1 MSFKPL
7 LSPNED
13 PLSYPEF
20 FEKLQYPYLCSPK
33 YDGIRAI
40 VKYRSVYSRKGKPLP
55 SYQVQEE
62 FGIKELEHCDGELI
76 EGCPTDF
83 GVYNRTQS
91 HIMSEDK
98 PGDIS
103 YHVFDYTEPSC
114 LALPFYR
121 RLEKLSDLNVP
132 NVKAVFHHEVNSYE
146 ELIEYENKQ
155 LELGYEGIMLRN
167 PIAAYKNGR
176 ATFRQNI
183 IYKLKRFQDDEAIIL
198 DFYEQMDNHNTLEKD
213 ELGYA
218 KRSDKKEFKVPA
230 GKVGGF
236 IVSYKGQELDVAP
249 GAFSHQERK
258 HIWDNKDLF
267 VGQMLKFRFMIHGM
281 KDRPRFPRALG
292 IRSSIDM

>member
-1 MSFKPL
+1 MNFKPL

-40 VKYRSVYSRKGKPLP
+40 VKNRSVFSRSGKLLP

-62 FGIKELEHCDGELI
+62 FGIRELNHCDGELI
-76 EGCPTDF
+76 EGCATDF
-83 GVYNRTQS
+83 GVYNRTLS

-98 PGDIS
+98 PGEIS
-103 YHVFDYTEPSC
+103 YFVFDFTDPYY
-114 LALPFYR
+114 LNLPFYK
-121 RLEKLSDLNVP
+121 RLQKLSDLNLP

-146 ELIEYENKQ
+146 ELLEYEARQ

-167 PIAAYKNGR
+167 PIATYKNGR

-198 DFYEQMDNHNTLEKD
+198 DIYEEMANHNTLEKD

-218 KRSDKKEFKVPA
+218 KRSDKKEFKVPS
-230 GKVGGF
+230 GKAGGF
-236 IVSYKGQELDVAP
+236 VVSWNGLELDVAP
-249 GAFSHQERK
+249 GAFTHLERK
-258 HIWDNKDLF
+258 GLWQSKDKFIGSL
-267 VGQMLKFRFMIHGM
+267 LKFRFMLHGM
-281 KDRPRFPRALG
+281 KDKPRFPRALG
-292 IRSSIDM
+292 LRNSIDL